1 MMSDDT
7 TGTGGTPRREF
18 VSSDNET
25 VTPPIDRTLV
35 DPPATS
41 QTASTPTASTQTAST
56 PTGPV
61 EPVFTEPEPQPVVP
75 EPVAETVTVVPVI
88 IETVPT
94 AASESEPVIATA
106 DPAAVTT
113 ERAHD
118 AEPAAEPAAQT
129 VFVTA
134 PTEPVHRG
142 NRGFGFLIVV
152 IATIIFAAL
161 YGVIIAIIEYVRNG
175 TADLDFL
182 SSIDF
187 YVPVA
192 FFFVGFLIVALIAN
206 RAGWWAHV
214 IGSLLIALFVYFGTV
229 AVGLIMGG
237 VIMQTPNGASRLF
250 GEALLN
256 PYVIAAALLGREVS
270 LWLGAA
276 ISARGRRVKAKNI
289 EARETFERETA
300 ESRATVNGT
309 ADHGV

>member
-1 MMSDDT
+1 MSDET
-7 TGTGGTPRREF
+7 TGTGATPRREF

-25 VTPPIDRTLV
+25 IVPPIDQTLV
-35 DPPATS
+35 QPPVAA
-41 QTASTPTASTQTAST
+41 Q
-56 PTGPV
+56 TGPI
-61 EPVFTEPEPQPVVP
+61 EPVFTEPVAP
-75 EPVAETVTVVPVI
+75 EPVAPEPAAETVTVVPVI
-88 IETVPT
+88 VENVPT
-94 AASESEPVIATA
+94 AASDSEPVIATT
-106 DPAAVTT
+106 DPAAVET
-113 ERAHD
+113 ERPH
-118 AEPAAEPAAQT
+118 ETAAPAQT

-142 NRGFGFLIVV
+142 NRGFGFLIVI

-182 SSIDF
+182 TSIDF

-214 IGSLLIALFVYFGTV
+214 IGSLLIALFIYFGTV
-229 AVGLIMGG
+229 GVGLIRGG
-237 VIMQTPNGASRLF
+237 VIMQTPNDASRLF
-250 GEALLN
+250 SEALLN

-270 LWLGAA
+270 LWFGAA

-300 ESRATVNGT
+300 ESRAAANGT
-309 ADHGV
+309 ADYGV

>member
-1 MMSDDT
+1 MSDET
-7 TGTGGTPRREF
+7 TGTGATPRREF

-25 VTPPIDRTLV
+25 IVPPIDQTLV
-35 DPPATS
+35 DPPVAA
-41 QTASTPTASTQTAST
+41 Q
-56 PTGPV
+56 TGPV
-61 EPVFTEPEPQPVVP
+61 EPVFTEPVAPVAETAPVAEP
-75 EPVAETVTVVPVI
+75 EPVAAQPETMTVMPVI
-88 IETVPT
+88 VEPVPT
-94 AASESEPVIATA
+94 AASETEPVIATT
-106 DPAAVTT
+106 DPAAVET
-113 ERAHD
+113 ERPQ
-118 AEPAAEPAAQT
+118 EAAAPAQT

-142 NRGFGFLIVV
+142 NRGFGFLIVI

-182 SSIDF
+182 TSIDF

-214 IGSLLIALFVYFGTV
+214 IGSLLIALFIYFGTV
-229 AVGLIMGG
+229 GVGLIRGG
-237 VIMQTPNGASRLF
+237 VIMQTPNDASRLF
-250 GEALLN
+250 TEALLN

-270 LWLGAA
+270 LWFGAA

-300 ESRATVNGT
+300 ESRAAANGT
-309 ADHGV
+309 ADYGA